1 MPETVWSEVRRL
13 LQEVIDLPARERGP
27 VLDRVCQ
34 GKPALRAE
42 VDRYLA
48 INDQTNRRLDPEAG
62 APTSAVMEASGPLLI
77 GEIVGPCRILR
88 LIGAGGMGAV
98 YEAALETDG
107 TRVALKVLGG
117 WTIPG
122 ESRRSAQHR
131 MIDETRVLETLKHPG
146 IAAFLRS
153 GAHTTRGG
161 TVVPYFILELVRGG
175 RPITDF
181 ARRAILTI
189 PQRVTLLADTCEAV
203 GHAHHCEVFHRDLK
217 PENLLVDERGRVKV
231 IDFGIARAPGLLP
244 DSSSASAGPGSTRA
258 AGSASGLRPSGGFL
272 GTLRYMSP
280 EQVDDFKPTAN
291 ARSDVY
297 ALGVVMHELLAER
310 PPYLLGTT
318 THSALAAIKNT
329 PATPLGQKSRR
340 LRGDLAWIAHK
351 ALSKDPAQR
360 YQDAADMAAD
370 LRRVLAATPA
380 LARPPSLWQR
390 LASRLGLAQTKKPR
404 A

>member
-1 MPETVWSEVRRL
+1 MSQTAWSEVRRL
-13 LQEVIDLPARERGP
+13 LQEVIDLPTHARGP

-48 INDQTNRRLDPEAG
+48 INDQSSRQLDPEAG

-77 GEIVGPCRILR
+77 GEIVGSCRILR

-98 YEAALETDG
+98 YEAALETDS

-122 ESRRSAQHR
+122 ETRRSAQRR
-131 MIDETRVLETLKHPG
+131 MEDETRVLEGLTHPG

-153 GAHTTRGG
+153 GAHTLRGG
-161 TVVPYFILELVRGG
+161 AVIPYFILELVRGG

-181 ARRAILTI
+181 ARRAETPV
-189 PQRVTLLADTCEAV
+189 PQCVALLAEACEAV
-203 GHAHHCEVFHRDLK
+203 GHAHARGVVHRDLK
-217 PENLLVDERGRVKV
+217 PDNLLVNERGRVKV

-244 DSSSASAGPGSTRA
+244 DSSSNSPAPGSTRA
-258 AGSASGLRPSGGFL
+258 GDTSLRPRGGVFL

-280 EQVDDFKPTAN
+280 EQVDHLTPSAD

-297 ALGVVMHELLAER
+297 AMGVVMHELLAQR
-310 PPYLLGTT
+310 PPYPLGTT
-318 THSALAAIKNT
+318 TDAAVRAIRQT
-329 PATPLGQKSRR
+329 QPTPLGQRDRR
-340 LRGDLAWIAHK
+340 LRGDLAWIAHR
-351 ALSKDPAQR
+351 ALRKDAAHR
-360 YQDAADMAAD
+360 YHDAADMAAD
-370 LRRVLAATPA
+370 LRRVLAGTPA

-390 LASRLGLAQTKKPR
+390 LAARLGLGRTKKPR